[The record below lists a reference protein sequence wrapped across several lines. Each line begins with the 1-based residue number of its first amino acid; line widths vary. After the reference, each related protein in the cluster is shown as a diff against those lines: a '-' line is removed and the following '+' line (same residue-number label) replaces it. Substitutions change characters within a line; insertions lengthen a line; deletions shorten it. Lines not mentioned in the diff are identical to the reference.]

1 MYPLE
6 VGRISDF
13 DVQNGVVNFRTH
25 HNICCLPKATKDI
38 RENWKSGAAIASSI
52 AHRSQQSSRH
62 FGVPPI
68 HQQHSVALTLE
79 GREWVL
85 NQLRPNLE
93 ILVKYRSVRLGTWW
107 LILNF
112 SEVLGHIWNP
122 PATYNRPIQQ
132 CETAVLCYLEYNAN
146 GYNLSIWNWVFS
158 DGRGICPDSC
168 TES

>member
-1 MYPLE
+1 MQNWPQIDHVWQGKGCPKMEKCPLSSYVPSLSLILLEFGYTRKRVFLTLFTLAYKTTISSAAVMYPLE

-38 RENWKSGAAIASSI
+38 REDWKSGAAIASSI

-93 ILVKYRSVRLGTWW
+93 ILVK
-107 LILNF
+107 
-112 SEVLGHIWNP
+112 
-122 PATYNRPIQQ
+122 
-132 CETAVLCYLEYNAN
+132 
-146 GYNLSIWNWVFS
+146 
-158 DGRGICPDSC
+158 
-168 TES
+168 